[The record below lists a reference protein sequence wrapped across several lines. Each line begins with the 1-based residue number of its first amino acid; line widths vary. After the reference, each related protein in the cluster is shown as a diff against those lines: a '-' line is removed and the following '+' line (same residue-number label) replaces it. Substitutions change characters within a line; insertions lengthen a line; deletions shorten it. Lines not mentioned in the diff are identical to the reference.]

1 VRCSF
6 NVVREGW
13 PHKGL
18 RLIIDATELNPSP
31 VRRIATRQT
40 CFRAALQ
47 RARAAAHTYA
57 HHRPAGLTLSTR
69 ATTLDRNVLPD
80 ALASF
85 GVVDLLRV
93 VASGIAHDV
102 RALAQRSTH
111 TALAELLGQ
120 CAQLANDRIE
130 SFDLEL
136 EVRHYR

>member
-1 VRCSF
+1 IRCSF

-13 PHKGL
+13 PHKWS
-18 RLIIDATELNPSP
+18 RLVIDATELNPSP
-31 VRRIATRQT
+31 VRRVAAGQS
-40 CFRAALQ
+40 CLRASLQ
-47 RARAAAHTYA
+47 RPGATAHTNA
-57 HHRPAGLTLSTR
+57 HHRPARLFLSAR
-69 ATTLDRNVLPD
+69 PAALHADVFPD
-80 ALASF
+80 PLARF
-85 GVVDLLRV
+85 GIVDALRV